1 MKKIIA
7 FSLWGDNPMY
17 TIGAIKNADLALD
30 IYPDWVCRF
39 YVGKSTPDE
48 IILELTKRK
57 NTEIFVMHEEGDWT
71 GMFWRFSPADEPDV
85 EVMISRDCDSRLD
98 EREKAAV
105 DEWLSGDKGFHIMR
119 DHPYHATEIL
129 GGMWGVKNGVLFGM
143 KKAILEY
150 TKGNFW
156 QVDQNFLKQVIYPV
170 IVNNACV
177 HDEFFEK
184 KPFPIKR
191 KPRSFVGQAY
201 DEDDKELHT
210 EHGDL
215 LKGK

>member
-7 FSLWGDNPMY
+7 FSLWGDNPIY
-17 TIGAIKNADLALD
+17 TIGAIKNADLALE
-30 IYPDWVCRF
+30 IYPDWICRY
-39 YVGKSTPDE
+39 YVGKSTPSE
-48 IILELTKRK
+48 IILELSKRR
-57 NTEIFVMHEEGDWT
+57 NTEVFVMHEKGDWT
-71 GMFWRFSPADEPDV
+71 GMFWRFFPADEADV

-98 EREKAAV
+98 QREKAAV

-129 GGMWGVKNGVLFGM
+129 GGMWGVKNGVLLGM

-156 QVDQNFLKQVIYPV
+156 QVDQNFLKQVIYPA
-170 IVNNACV
+170 IINNALV

-184 KPFPIKR
+184 NPFPNER
-191 KPRSFVGQAY
+191 PPRSFVGQAY
-201 DEDDKELHT
+201 DENDNELHT
-210 EHGDL
+210 EHADL
-215 LKGK
+215 L